1 MSSEVV
7 RKLRSAAGRLEA
19 FADGMEAEG
28 VERAEL
34 DEIIAGLRALAV
46 REFGPRQAAPR
57 GEGGKA
63 KILEY
68 LQEHEGEWVHGEE
81 LAAISGIQEW
91 ARRTR
96 EWRTEE
102 GYDIDEEDG
111 YYRLNAA
118 EPDAELAARWQL
130 ANQVRRREGSASSRL
145 IAYLIANE
153 NEIVTRTELDYVA
166 RIKEGSRRLREL
178 RDEQGWPIESH
189 IDDPDLLPGEYRL
202 ASAAEEDR
210 RDIRQ
215 RLYPE
220 NLREQVFQRD
230 DFTCQK
236 CGRNRESAEKAGDSR
251 FYLELHHRTA
261 VADELEG
268 LPADELNDPSNL
280 ITYCHRDHI
289 QETRRLQQ
297 RRRGERRNG

>member
-1 MSSEVV
+1 MSSEAI
-7 RKLRSAAGRLEA
+7 RKLRAAIARLEN
-19 FADGMEAEG
+19 FADRMEQAEAE
-28 VERAEL
+28 RQEL
-34 DEIIAGLRALAV
+34 DQIVAELRALAV
-46 REFGPRQAAPR
+46 REFGPRKAAQR
-57 GEGGKA
+57 GDGGKSR
-63 KILEY
+63 ILSY
-68 LQEHEGEWVHGEE
+68 LKEHLGEWVHGEE
-81 LAAISGIQEW
+81 LAAVSGIQEW

-111 YYRLNAA
+111 YYRLNAS
-118 EPDAELAARWQL
+118 EPDSELAARWQL
-130 ANQVRRREGSASSRL
+130 ANEIRRRAGSASSRL
-145 IAYLIANE
+145 IAYLIENE
-153 NEIVTRTELDYVA
+153 NEVVTRTELDYVA

-220 NLREQVFQRD
+220 NLRERVFERD
-230 DFTCQK
+230 RYTCQM

-251 FYLELHHRTA
+251 FYLELHHKTA
-261 VADELEG
+261 VAEELDSIE
-268 LPADELNDPSNL
+268 ADKLNDPSNL

-289 QETRRLQQ
+289 EETRRLQQ
-297 RRRGERRNG
+297 QRRSERRRD